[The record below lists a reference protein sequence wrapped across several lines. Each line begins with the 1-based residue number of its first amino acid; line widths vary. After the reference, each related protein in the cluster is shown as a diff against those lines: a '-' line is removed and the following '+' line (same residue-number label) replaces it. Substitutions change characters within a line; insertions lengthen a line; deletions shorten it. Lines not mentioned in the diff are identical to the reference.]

1 MKRHAVFI
9 PFVLSF
15 ALLISSCRSTGTS
28 AASADSSPESATR
41 KSKRVRLAS
50 SVEGQLAETIVVT
63 GTLAAQDQITASVK
77 VAGRIDA
84 VMVDFG
90 ATVVQGQ
97 VLARLDPTDFH
108 LRVDQA
114 EAALKQARARLGLD
128 PDGTDDKVVADQTPL
143 VRQAR
148 AQLEDAKLTAERMQ
162 TLWDQKVIPKSQLD
176 SAQANLQVAESRY
189 DDNLEEIRNRQGVL
203 LQRKSELASAR
214 QQLEDTTL
222 YAPVAGIVR
231 ERLVSVGNYVSAG
244 TPMFSIV
251 MVHPLR
257 LRLAVPERGAS
268 GAKVG
273 APVRVTVE
281 GDSTVY
287 KGTLVRVSPSI
298 QELGRTLMVEAEIPN
313 ERGLLRPGAFAK
325 AEIVTSGEKPTVF
338 VPAAAML
345 SFAGVEKVMSVK
357 DGKAIEVH
365 VTTGRR
371 EADRIEIVEGL
382 KAGVPVVLD
391 PGSLSPGDPVA
402 VED

>member
-9 PFVLSF
+9 LFVLSF
-15 ALLISSCRSTGTS
+15 ALLTSSCRMADTS
-28 AASADSSPESATR
+28 AASAPGTPDARNRST
-41 KSKRVRLAS
+41 KNVRLAS
-50 SVEGQLAETIVVT
+50 STEGRLAETIVVT

-77 VAGRIDA
+77 VAGRVDA

-90 ATVVQGQ
+90 ASVAQGQ

-108 LRVDQA
+108 LRVEQA
-114 EAALKQARARLGLD
+114 EAGLKQARARLGLD
-128 PDGTDDKVVADQTPL
+128 PDGTDEKVVADQTPL

-148 AQLEDAKLTAERMQ
+148 AQLEDAKLTAQRMQ
-162 TLWDQKVIPKSQLD
+162 QLWDQKVIPKSQLD
-176 SAQANLQVAESRY
+176 SALANLQVAESRY

-203 LQRKSELASAR
+203 LQRKSELASAK

-222 YAPVAGIVR
+222 SAPVAGVIR
-231 ERLVSVGNYVSAG
+231 ERMVSVGNYVSAG
-244 TPMFSIV
+244 SPMFSIV

-257 LRLAVPERGAS
+257 LRLALPERGAS

-281 GDSTVY
+281 GDNTMY
-287 KGTLVRVSPSI
+287 RGTLVRVSPSI

-313 ERGLLRPGAFAK
+313 ERGTLRPGAFAK

-338 VPAAAML
+338 VPAAAVL

-371 EADRIEIVEGL
+371 DGDRIEIVEGL

-391 PGSLSPGDPVA
+391 PGSLSPGETVNI
-402 VED
+402 EE

>member
-9 PFVLSF
+9 LFVLSF
-15 ALLISSCRSTGTS
+15 AFLLSSCRMTDTS
-28 AASADSSPESATR
+28 AASTAGPPDARNHST
-41 KSKRVRLAS
+41 KNVRLGS
-50 SVEGQLAETIVVT
+50 STEGRLAETIVIT

-77 VAGRIDA
+77 VAGRVDA

-90 ATVVQGQ
+90 ANVVQGQ

-114 EAALKQARARLGLD
+114 DAALKQARARLGLD

-148 AQLEDAKLTAERMQ
+148 AQLEDAKLTAQRMQ
-162 TLWDQKVIPKSQLD
+162 QLWDQKVIPKSQLD
-176 SAQANLQVAESRY
+176 SALANLQVAESRY
-189 DDNLEEIRNRQGVL
+189 DDNLEEIRNRQAVL
-203 LQRKSELASAR
+203 LQRKSELASAK

-222 YAPVAGIVR
+222 YAPVAGVIR
-231 ERLVSVGNYVSAG
+231 ERMVSVGNYVSAG
-244 TPMFSIV
+244 SPMFSIV

-268 GAKVG
+268 GAKLG

-281 GDSTVY
+281 GDNTVY
-287 KGTLVRVSPSI
+287 RGTLVRVSPSI

-313 ERGLLRPGAFAK
+313 ERGTLRPGAFAK
-325 AEIVTSGEKPTVF
+325 AEIVTSAEKPIVF
-338 VPAAAML
+338 VPATSVS

-371 EADRIEIVEGL
+371 EGDRIEIVEGL
-382 KAGVPVVLD
+382 KPGVPVVLD
-391 PGSLSPGDPVA
+391 PGSLSPGDTVNI
-402 VED
+402 EE

>member
-9 PFVLSF
+9 LFVLSF
-15 ALLISSCRSTGTS
+15 AFLMSSCRMADTS
-28 AASADSSPESATR
+28 AASTAGTPDARNRST
-41 KSKRVRLAS
+41 KNVRLGS
-50 SVEGQLAETIVVT
+50 STAGRLAETIVVT
-63 GTLAAQDQITASVK
+63 GTLAAQDQITASMK
-77 VAGRIDA
+77 VAGRVDA

-90 ATVVQGQ
+90 ANVVQGQ
-97 VLARLDPTDFH
+97 ILARLDPTDFH
-108 LRVDQA
+108 LRVEQA

-128 PDGTDDKVVADQTPL
+128 PDGTEETVVADQTPL

-148 AQLEDAKLTAERMQ
+148 AQQEDAKLTAQRMQ

-189 DDNLEEIRNRQGVL
+189 DDAIEEIRNRQGVL

-214 QQLEDTTL
+214 QQLADTTL
-222 YAPVAGIVR
+222 YAPVAGIIR
-231 ERLVSVGNYVSAG
+231 ERTVSVGNYANAG
-244 TPMFSIV
+244 SPMFSIV

-281 GDSTVY
+281 GDTNVY

-313 ERGLLRPGAFAK
+313 ERGTLRPGAFAK
-325 AEIVTSGEKPTVF
+325 AEIVTSAEKPTVF
-338 VPAAAML
+338 VPAASVL

-357 DGKAIEVH
+357 DGKAIELH

-371 EADRIEIVEGL
+371 NGDRIEILDGL
-382 KAGVPVVLD
+382 KAGIPVVLD
-391 PGSLSPGDPVA
+391 PGNLSPGETVNI
-402 VED
+402 EE